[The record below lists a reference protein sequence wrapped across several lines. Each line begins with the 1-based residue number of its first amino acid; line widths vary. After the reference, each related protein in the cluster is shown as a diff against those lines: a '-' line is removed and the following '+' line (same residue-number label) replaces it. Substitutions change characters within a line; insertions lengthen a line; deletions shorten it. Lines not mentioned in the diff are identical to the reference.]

1 MDVFFFFLCE
11 SMRNLTRPPPLL
23 SKEMTNPDRCVSRGS
38 VHFRLV
44 QELGGIHPSFP
55 QLCLPLCGIRRSVF
69 FFRWWPRRCRSLLVV
84 VWLVGFTIG
93 SDLFGLES
101 IPPGAFFGLQP
112 FGLGD
117 LRIAR
122 EFNGLCRFD
131 MISVD
136 LARSSG
142 KT

>member
-1 MDVFFFFLCE
+1 MGADVQSILFFLDGG
-11 SMRNLTRPPPLL
+11 
-23 SKEMTNPDRCVSRGS
+23 PDVVAAS
-38 VHFRLV
+38 
-44 QELGGIHPSFP
+44 
-55 QLCLPLCGIRRSVF
+55 
-69 FFRWWPRRCRSLLVV
+69 SL
-84 VWLVGFTIG
+84 WFGLVGFTIG

-136 LARSSG
+136 LARSSE